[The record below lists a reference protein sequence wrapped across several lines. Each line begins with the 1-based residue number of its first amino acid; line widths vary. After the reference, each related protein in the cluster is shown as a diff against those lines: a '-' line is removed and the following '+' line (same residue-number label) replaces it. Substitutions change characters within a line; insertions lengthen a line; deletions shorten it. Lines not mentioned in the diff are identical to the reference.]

1 MPLSEV
7 LSGKT
12 GIITGIDSGKGI
24 YRRLA
29 SMGVFE
35 GREISIISNNL
46 RTPVLIESAGRKMAI
61 GRGMAAKIQMEITK

>member
-1 MPLSEV
+1 MPLSKV
-7 LSGKT
+7 LSGRK

-46 RTPVLIESAGRKMAI
+46 RTPVLIEASGRKMAI
-61 GRGMAAKIQMEITK
+61 GRGMAEKIQMEIN

>member
-61 GRGMAAKIQMEITK
+61 GRGMAAKIQMEIN

>member
-46 RTPVLIESAGRKMAI
+46 RTPVLIESSGRKMAI
-61 GRGMAAKIQMEITK
+61 GRGMAAKIQMEIN

>member
-7 LSGKT
+7 LTGKT

-61 GRGMAAKIQMEITK
+61 GRGMAAKIQMEIN

>member
-29 SMGVFE
+29 AMGVFE
-35 GREISIISNNL
+35 GREISIILNNL
-46 RTPVLIESAGRKMAI
+46 RTPVLIEASGRKMAI
-61 GRGMAAKIQMEITK
+61 GRGMADKIQMEIN

>member
-7 LSGKT
+7 LRGKT

-35 GREISIISNNL
+35 GREISIISNNF

-61 GRGMAAKIQMEITK
+61 GRGMAEKIQMEIN